1 MSRTYKT
8 IGINLKSMPLG
19 ERDRLLTV
27 LTRDYGLIQAVAPG
41 SRQHKSQLAG
51 RSALFVINELS
62 MSKGKTLDR
71 ITQAETI
78 TSYPGLSRNL
88 GTLTASQYLTELV
101 LAQALSDQSQA
112 ELFDL
117 LVEHLSRLEQLSAT
131 AVPSDLLARLNHGI
145 FHLLISAGLAP
156 QVCECCLTQRSIV
169 PDITNPNWRVG
180 FRIEAGGAIA
190 PLSEEIQTPA
200 GSPHVARETGGN
212 YHADRSPTLPLL
224 YLNATELTLLQQL
237 TLPELP
243 LLPEQL
249 VRSQTIEQAWVTI
262 ERILRQYAQYHFGRS
277 IRSATLMESY
287 LASQCAV

>member
-78 TSYPGLSRNL
+78 ASYPGLSRNL

-131 AVPSDLLARLNHGI
+131 AVLSDVLARLNHGI
-145 FHLLISAGLAP
+145 FHLLTSAGLAP
-156 QVCECCLTQRSIV
+156 QVRECCLTQRAIV

-180 FRIEAGGAIA
+180 FRIESGGAID
-190 PLSEEIQTPA
+190 PLSDPIQTSA
-200 GSPHVARETGGN
+200 GSPHMARETGGN
-212 YHADRSPTLPLL
+212 YRIDRSPTLPLL

-243 LLPEQL
+243 SLPETL
-249 VRSQTIEQAWVTI
+249 VRSPTIEQAWVAI

-277 IRSATLMESY
+277 IRSATLMDRY
-287 LASQCAV
+287 LTSPCV

>member
-27 LTRDYGLIQAVAPG
+27 LTREYGLVRAVAPG

-78 TSYPGLSRNL
+78 ASYPGLSRNL
-88 GTLTASQYLTELV
+88 GTLTASQYFAELV
-101 LAQALSDQSQA
+101 LAQALSEQPQA

-117 LVEHLSRLEQLSAT
+117 LVEHLTRLEQLTAT
-131 AVPSDLLARLNHGI
+131 AALSEVLARLNHGI
-145 FHLLISAGLAP
+145 FQLLISAGIEP
-156 QVCECCLTQRSIV
+156 QVCECCLTQRAIV

-180 FRIEAGGAIA
+180 FRIDAGGVMAPMEASQPLIA
-190 PLSEEIQTPA
+190 K
-200 GSPHVARETGGN
+200 ETGG
-212 YHADRSPTLPLL
+212 HDQIDRSPKLPLI

-243 LLPEQL
+243 LLPETL
-249 VRSQTIEQAWVTI
+249 DRSSTIEQAWVTI
-262 ERILRQYAQYHFGRS
+262 ERILRQYAQYHLGFS
-277 IRSATLMESY
+277 IRSATLMDSY
-287 LASQCAV
+287 LSSRSAVPNSP

>member
-27 LTRDYGLIQAVAPG
+27 LTREYGLVSVVAPG
-41 SRQHKSQLAG
+41 SRQHQSHLAG

-71 ITQAETI
+71 IIQAETI
-78 TSYPGLSRNL
+78 ASYPGLSRNL
-88 GTLTASQYLTELV
+88 GTLTASQYLAELV
-101 LAQALSDQSQA
+101 LAQALSEQPQA

-117 LVEHLSRLEQLSAT
+117 LVEHLSRLDRLTASA
-131 AVPSDLLARLNHGI
+131 AMSEVLARLNHGI
-145 FHLLISAGLAP
+145 FHLLISAGLEP
-156 QVCECCLTQRSIV
+156 KVRECCLTQKLIV
-169 PDITNPNWRVG
+169 PDITNLNWRVG
-180 FRIEAGGAIA
+180 FRIDAGGAIA
-190 PLSEEIQTPA
+190 PMEESQ
-200 GSPHVARETGGN
+200 PHLAKETGGDDRI
-212 YHADRSPTLPLL
+212 DRSPSLPLI

-243 LLPEQL
+243 LLPETLQ
-249 VRSQTIEQAWVTI
+249 RSPMIDRAWVAI

-277 IRSATLMESY
+277 IRSATLMDSY
-287 LASQCAV
+287 FSASSAVPNSL